1 MEKQM
6 DVVAQQAPEL
16 VPLVASSRLTLKK
29 RKLEDHVAKV
39 VLVLDISQS
48 MSPLYR
54 NGKVAELVAKT
65 MALGFNIDED
75 GDLEVIAFGTHSHYA
90 GTYNISNYRD
100 CVSDILSKYPLE
112 PGTDYSQPF
121 KMLMDKYGDSD
132 LPVYVQFVTD
142 GDTQNRQ
149 AAEHML
155 RELSSKPCFI
165 QCMAVGEVDYM
176 PSLDEP
182 VEEVVSKSEAPAT
195 PAPKRGLF
203 SRLLGI
209 GGDDS
214 VAPARSVTQ
223 RPARNVRLPDGFSFL
238 ANLDDLEGRV
248 IDNANFFAIKD
259 PASIDNDKLYGLLM
273 NEYPQWLQAAR
284 VAKII

>member
-1 MEKQM
+1 MEKEL

-16 VPLVASSRLTLKK
+16 APLVASSRLTLKK

-54 NGKVAELVAKT
+54 NGKVADLVKKT
-65 MALGFNIDED
+65 MALGFNLDDD
-75 GDLEVIAFGTHSHYA
+75 GEIEVIAFGTHSHYV

-100 CVSDILSKYPLE
+100 CVNDILSKYPLE
-112 PGTDYSQPF
+112 PGTDYSKPF

-132 LPVYVQFVTD
+132 LPCFIQFVTD
-142 GDTQNRQ
+142 GDTQNRY
-149 AAEHML
+149 AAEQML

-165 QCMAVGEVDYM
+165 QCMAVGEADYM

-182 VEEVVSKSEAPAT
+182 VEEIVSKAEAPVA
-195 PAPKRGLF
+195 PAPKRGLL

-214 VAPARSVTQ
+214 AAPVRAAPQ

-238 ANLDDLEGRV
+238 ANLDDLEGRL

-259 PASIDNDKLYGLLM
+259 PGSIDNDKLYGLLM
-273 NEYPQWLQAAR
+273 NEYPQWLKAAKE
-284 VAKII
+284 VKIL